1 MKIEVKTLAAKDAGA
16 IDLDDAVFGI
26 EEVRSDLLQRV
37 VKWQLAARQQGTH
50 KTLGR
55 SEINRTKK
63 RFGRQKGGGTARHG
77 ARSAPQFVGG
87 GKAHGPRVRS
97 HAHELPKKVR
107 ALGLRHALSAK
118 LGAKSLIILDDA
130 ALDAPHTKSLR
141 TSFEGLGITNA
152 LVISGVEVNENFV
165 DDEGGMYGANTM
177 YLMRKVPVFTGDF
190 ATGDPKGQATPL
202 ADYALEIYPPFESDA
217 ILVNDYISLNF
228 NSVKY
233 RIIGIAPSNN
243 TDPDGTTLSA
253 SCIPSAIGCVPQL
266 AVDGGRG

>member
-55 SEINRTKK
+55 SEIARTKK
-63 RFGRQKGGGTARHG
+63 KFGRQKGGGGARHG

-118 LGAKSLIILDDA
+118 LGAKSLIVIDDA
-130 ALDAPHTKSLR
+130 ALDAPQTKALR
-141 TSFEGLGITNA
+141 TSFEGLGISNA
-152 LVISGVEVNENFV
+152 LVISGAEVNENFAKAARNLPCIDVLPAQGLNVYDVLRRDTLVLTKAAV
-165 DDEGGMYGANTM
+165 DQIHA
-177 YLMRKVPVFTGDF
+177 R
-190 ATGDPKGQATPL
+190 
-202 ADYALEIYPPFESDA
+202 
-217 ILVNDYISLNF
+217 
-228 NSVKY
+228 
-233 RIIGIAPSNN
+233 
-243 TDPDGTTLSA
+243 LSA
-253 SCIPSAIGCVPQL
+253 KEA
-266 AVDGGRG
+266 

>member
-118 LGAKSLIILDDA
+118 FGAKSLIVIDDA
-130 ALDAPHTKSLR
+130 TLDAPQTKALR
-141 TSFEGLGITNA
+141 TSFEGLGISNA
-152 LVISGVEVNENFV
+152 LVISGPEVNENFAKAARNLPCIDV
-165 DDEGGMYGANTM
+165 LPAQGLNVYDVLRRDT
-177 YLMRKVPVFTGDF
+177 
-190 ATGDPKGQATPL
+190 
-202 ADYALEIYPPFESDA
+202 
-217 ILVNDYISLNF
+217 LVLTKAAVELIHA
-228 NSVKY
+228 
-233 RIIGIAPSNN
+233 R
-243 TDPDGTTLSA
+243 LSA
-253 SCIPSAIGCVPQL
+253 KEA
-266 AVDGGRG
+266 